1 MNPAAESTS
10 DDDDWF
16 TKDIDD
22 FVVEIRPNAPEKV
35 ADEKAEPD
43 VAEGYSQLNINLTK
57 LYPDSDGNYFV
68 PTHQDTAYATTSK
81 TRFNLPKYRAEYIQK
96 IPISKLT
103 TLADNKAD
111 SVFLDIHIQKR
122 EFIRRITQHSLSDD
136 LLLVIMKI
144 MNRIGTLP
152 MDEHNGELFSVLA
165 DHEAFWNHLVEFF
178 KKNTKKG
185 NKNPILQGVSTISVF
200 TELVHTLAL
209 LRRYVG
215 LENFLEPLEKVGLNT
230 NDLRLVDEAAATG
243 LDKFTI
249 YPTLEELKKTEID
262 LEPNIVNGA
271 FSSVEHYLKI
281 QLTLL
286 KEDFMIP
293 LRNGI
298 EAFKAGDE
306 ESFNNDASLDGI
318 RIHKCVKLLL
328 PSNVNRHS
336 AKNELII
343 VDLDPEQRVL
353 GKSDVYRKMALH
365 KSKRLMT
372 GSMICLTSSI
382 ALEDL
387 IVAVI
392 NRRDDKQLS
401 NGYVYID
408 IINIEN
414 IQNFFNRELIMIES
428 EVFFE
433 PYHQVFNVLKNLN
446 KDTFPMQT
454 YIVECSNEHRLPDYI
469 SREKKLIFS
478 HRGQEYNVRAPS
490 EWPATGENIGLN
502 NSQYAALKLA
512 LTHKFAL
519 IQGPPGTGK
528 THTGLEIMSALLAN
542 TDHQMLVICQTN
554 NALDQLLCGL
564 LKYTKSLVRMGKQS
578 KNALLD
584 AYNLNESIDGV
595 DWRLRKLHYN
605 TKQEYLKVM
614 EEFEE
619 IQLFDDN
626 ESIVQKLNQL
636 QKISCRMDE
645 VNHIIKYEKVK
656 SFRVIGM
663 TTTFAARNHK
673 MLQILQAPIV
683 LIEEAAEIL
692 EPHIVASLTSA
703 TQHCIL
709 IGDHQQLRP
718 TVAVYELSK
727 KYKMDISLFE
737 RLIRNQANAVCLTEQ
752 YRMRPEIADLI
763 RPVIYSNLQDN
774 EGNKNRSKIK
784 GMRQNLFFFNH
795 TVPEDGDSASDKKSK
810 KNSFEWKFL
819 MALCEYI
826 VNQGYGPADIVVL
839 TMYNEQMKQLKTKFK
854 KLEKLRN
861 IRITVADNYQ
871 GEEAKIV
878 LLSLVRSNQSHSI
891 GFLANDNRI
900 CIALSRAR
908 DGLYIVGN
916 MNLLAQA
923 SKTWKAIRAR
933 LEMHSAIGEV
943 LELMCEEH
951 GSLAP
956 ISKPEDFKGVIIGG
970 CTCGAGLDNRPT
982 RKKKAGLDT

>member
-35 ADEKAEPD
+35 ADEEAEPD
-43 VAEGYSQLNINLTK
+43 VAEGYSQQNINPTK

-81 TRFNLPKYRAEYIQK
+81 TRFNLPKNRAEHIQK
-96 IPISKLT
+96 IPISKLM
-103 TLADNKAD
+103 TLADNEAD

-122 EFIRRITQHSLSDD
+122 EFIKSITQHSLSDD

-152 MDEHNGELFSVLA
+152 LDELNGELFSVLA
-165 DHEAFWNHLVEFF
+165 DHEAFWNHLVKFF

-185 NKNPILQGVSTISVF
+185 NKIPILQGVSTISMF
-200 TELVHTLAL
+200 TESVRTLAL
-209 LRRYVG
+209 LRRYVDHCNER
-215 LENFLEPLEKVGLNT
+215 LDSFVEALEKVGVST
-230 NDLRLVDEAAATG
+230 NDLRPVDEAAATG

-353 GKSDVYRKMALH
+353 GKSDVYGEMALH
-365 KSKRLMT
+365 ESKRLMT

-392 NRRDDKQLS
+392 NHRDSEQLS

-414 IQNFFNRELIMIES
+414 IQNFFNREFIMIES
-428 EVFFE
+428 KVFFE
-433 PYHQVFNVLKNLN
+433 PYHQVFNVLKNLK

-554 NALDQLLCGL
+554 HALDQLLCGL
-564 LKYTKSLVRMGKQS
+564 LKYTKSLVRMGYQS
-578 KNALLD
+578 KHALLD
-584 AYNLNESIDGV
+584 AYNLNQSIDGV
-595 DWRLRKLHYN
+595 DWRLRKLYYN

-619 IQLFDDN
+619 IQKCDDN
-626 ESIVQKLNQL
+626 KSIVQKLNQL
-636 QKISCRMDE
+636 KKLSRRMNE
-645 VNHIIKYEKVK
+645 LNHITKYEKVK

-663 TTTFAARNHK
+663 TTTFAARNHT

-692 EPHIVASLTSA
+692 EPHIVASLTSS

-763 RPVIYSNLQDN
+763 RPVIYPNLQDN

-784 GMRQNLFFFNH
+784 GMRHNLFFFNH
-795 TVPEDGDSASDKKSK
+795 TVPEDEDSTSDEKSK
-810 KNSFEWKFL
+810 KNSFECRFL
-819 MALCEYI
+819 MELCRYM
-826 VNQGYGPADIVVL
+826 VKQGYGPADIVVL
-839 TMYNEQMKQLKTKFK
+839 TMYNGQMCQLKTQFK
-854 KLEKLRN
+854 KCKKVRN

-891 GFLANDNRI
+891 GFLSNDNRI

-916 MNLLAQA
+916 MNLLAKA

-951 GSLAP
+951 GSLAT
-956 ISKPEDFKGVIIGG
+956 ISKPEDFEGVIIGG
-970 CTCGAGLDNRPT
+970 CLRTCGAGLDT
-982 RKKKAGLDT
+982 